1 MGRSKGSK
9 TDEEDSGNVQLGI
22 SLLNKRETGWTHGG
36 ELEISCPVD
45 VVFIGYVEFNFREE
59 KQELLRS

>member
-9 TDEEDSGNVQLGI
+9 TDGEGSGNVQLGI

-36 ELEISCPVD
+36 ELEISCPVY
-45 VVFIGYVEFNFREE
+45 VVSVGRI
-59 KQELLRS
+59 